1 MSLFQSFSSEL
12 FTKAFF
18 VIFQSVKYNLISKKT
33 EKKNYKIHIELVDK
47 TRSCRRKL
55 RSDNRYSQGDEI
67 SIETMESY
75 FKIYMVDIR

>member
-1 MSLFQSFSSEL
+1 MQLGCIQNPKSNTQNIFDNFQLSKVRFE
-12 FTKAFF
+12 FKQTK
-18 VIFQSVKYNLISKKT
+18 
-33 EKKNYKIHIELVDK
+33 EKNYKIHIELVDK
-47 TRSCRRKL
+47 KRSCRRKL